1 MAHQVFFDVENRGA
15 EIDQVVCHKKAQ
27 ERTKKHPFIFSW
39 LFVPLRGQPA
49 SAFVAAREDFDLLQ
63 QKDARISKTDLCVLC
78 VPWWQSMSHRR
89 SA

>member
-15 EIDQVVCHKKAQ
+15 EIDQVVCHKKAPAFAQ
-27 ERTKKHPFIFSW
+27 GYGPASKNAQKKHAFTFSW

-63 QKDARISKTDLCVLC
+63 QKDARISKTDLCVL
-78 VPWWQSMSHRR
+78 WWQ
-89 SA
+89 